1 MNEPSLTKRS
11 VVALVVLG
19 LGVLVIAALCIA
31 LFVSRSGLDKRL
43 SDAQSQTRQGGELIR
58 ILTARLKSAQD
69 LALELKLENSR
80 LQLQISAL
88 QKQIAE
94 LEKRMEEKQAQIA
107 DLEKRMEEKQAQIA
121 DLEKRMEELK
131 TKVVDLEKRIEDKEA
146 QITEI
151 DKQIEE
157 LKTKVA
163 DLEELL
169 EKRRHEPFRN
179 TVGIWMV
186 PIIDGHFQM
195 GSPPGELDRQAD
207 EVRHLVHLTKPF
219 YLAVHEVTR
228 QQYEEVMQG
237 RPWEGKVDN
246 DEADSDSPA
255 TCMTWSE
262 AVDFCEKMTELENI
276 PGVRYHLPTEAQ
288 WEYACRAGTATPFW
302 FGLAAPEFGGLSEW
316 LGPGDDNP
324 QPVGRKRENQWG
336 LFDMHGN
343 VDEWCQDWYGPLDNQ
358 EAVNPTGPGMGTE
371 RVVRGGTIFTS
382 PGNARSA
389 RRHPSMDIDAR
400 ASRGFRVART
410 YDAVPSGR

>member
-1 MNEPSLTKRS
+1 MNELSLSKRS

-43 SDAQSQTRQGGELIR
+43 TDAQSQTRQDGELIR
-58 ILTARLKSAQD
+58 ILTAGLKSAQD

-80 LQLQISAL
+80 LQLQISTL
-88 QKQIAE
+88 QKE
-94 LEKRMEEKQAQIA
+94 IA
-107 DLEKRMEEKQAQIA
+107 DLEKRIEDKEAQITELEKQI
-121 DLEKRMEELK
+121 EELK

-146 QITEI
+146 QITALE
-151 DKQIEE
+151 KQIEE
-157 LKTKVA
+157 LKKKVA

-195 GSPPGELDRQAD
+195 GSPPGELDRKAD
-207 EVRHLVHLTKPF
+207 EVQHLVHLTKPF

-228 QQYEEVMQG
+228 QQYEEVMDD

-246 DEADSDSPA
+246 DEADSDYPA
-255 TCMTWSE
+255 TFVDWHN
-262 AVDFCEKMTELENI
+262 AVDFCKEMTKLENI

-302 FGLAAPEFGGLSEW
+302 FGLAAPEFGGLFEW

-324 QPVGRKRENQWG
+324 QPVGRKRENPWG

-358 EAVNPTGPGMGTE
+358 EAVNPTGPGMGRE
-371 RVVRGGTIFTS
+371 RVVRGGTIFTL
-382 PGNARSA
+382 PGHARSA